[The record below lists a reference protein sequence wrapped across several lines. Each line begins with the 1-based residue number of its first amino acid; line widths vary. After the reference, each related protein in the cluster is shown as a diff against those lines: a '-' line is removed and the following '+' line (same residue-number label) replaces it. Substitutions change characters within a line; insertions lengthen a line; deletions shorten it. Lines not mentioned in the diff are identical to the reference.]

1 MKKFY
6 ALSILF
12 LMLFVSSLS
21 ANVNDYKNYRISI
34 RPFNF
39 DPNYD
44 TYIEEIIESVLTD
57 NGLNVF
63 NRDKNIDK
71 MMLEEQENIK
81 LNNPDAQ
88 SITKSLITHVVSG
101 NIMKLEDKYICSISI
116 KNINTYEPEKSVTK
130 VLNDLSYD
138 NIVKLSLDL
147 YEKITGQK
155 VNTVIETR
163 QVYNNYNYIQ
173 NTKPITKM
181 SRIPAMVT
189 GIIFFASGFAGT
201 IYSGMELTSWF
212 SKVEGTA
219 ANEYYIYNNPHTI
232 ISYLTKIE
240 YTKKDLYYAWK
251 DGKINTKPD
260 DMPKFTPLGS
270 GIMLGSSIA
279 LTIIG
284 LGLFGWSLSDQPYF
298 ASNFDI
304 KPTIFDEN
312 GCFDLGL
319 QATFI
324 CKL

>member
-1 MKKFY
+1 MQKFY

-81 LNNPDAQ
+81 INNPDAQ
-88 SITKSLITHVVSG
+88 SINKSLITHVVSG

-130 VLNDLSYD
+130 VLNDLSYN

-147 YEKITGQK
+147 YEKITGQQSHIR
-155 VNTVIETR
+155 VETH
-163 QVYNNYNYIQ
+163 QVLHNYKIQ
-173 NTKPITKM
+173 NTIPTKKI

-189 GIIFFASGFAGT
+189 GVLFIASGLAGT
-201 IYSGMELTSWF
+201 IYSSVELDSWHREIGG
-212 SKVEGTA
+212 SA
-219 ANEYYIYNNPHTI
+219 ANEYYLYKNPNSSLSGVIQYRKLTLYN
-232 ISYLTKIE
+232 
-240 YTKKDLYYAWK
+240 AWK
-251 DGKINTKPD
+251 KGEINTKPD
-260 DMPKFTPLGS
+260 NMPYFTPV
-270 GIMLGSSIA
+270 GSSIILGTSIA
-279 LTIIG
+279 FTIIG